1 MGLKDVIKTLPE
13 ISPEA
18 LQPSLGQTSKSR
30 ISTRG
35 QRRTHSVEL
44 HYLSEEKHLQMV

>member
-13 ISPEA
+13 MSPEA
-18 LQPSLGQTSKSR
+18 SQPSLGQTSKSQ

-35 QRRTHSVEL
+35 QRRTHSAEL
-44 HYLSEEKHLQMV
+44 HYLPGEKHLQMV